1 METTFKH
8 RVITAMKQQRQLFGG
23 SDKQYAVSLGINP
36 AQLSR
41 LLKGDIEGVLAAQ
54 KWEYI
59 AQTLGV
65 GTATWKAARTQVL
78 EYIHTQLE
86 MCQQNSL
93 CAILVDRAGIGKT
106 YAAQLYKRSHSNVV
120 YVDCSQSKTKRKLL
134 RVIARQ
140 LGIDTAKTYDN
151 LYDSVTYALST
162 AFDRPIVI
170 LDEMGDL
177 KREAILEVK
186 ALWNATQYR
195 CAWYAIGA
203 DGLRNRIDTSI
214 KNNVIGFVE
223 LFSRFGG
230 TYNHAA
236 PLDDASAQDYL
247 AKDCAAIIKLNA
259 PDRMP
264 EAARIIKQVDA
275 SPRAVYN
282 ILRVA

>member
-1 METTFKH
+1 MEMSFKQ
-8 RVITAMKQQRQLFGG
+8 RVIAAMKQQRQLFGG

-120 YVDCSQSKTKRKLL
+120 YVDCSQCKTRRKLL
-134 RVIARQ
+134 RSIARQ

-151 LYDSVTYALST
+151 LYDSVIYALST

-236 PLDDASAQDYL
+236 PLDDASAMDYL

-259 PDRMP
+259 PDQMRD
-264 EAARIIKQVDA
+264 AARIIKQVDA

>member
-1 METTFKH
+1 
-8 RVITAMKQQRQLFGG
+8 MKQQRQLFGG

-65 GTATWKAARTQVL
+65 SAATWKAARTQVL

-86 MCQQNSL
+86 MCQQNSMA
-93 CAILVDRAGIGKT
+93 AILVDPAGVGKT
-106 YAAQLYKRSHSNVV
+106 FAAKLYKRSHSNVV
-120 YVDCSQSKTKRKLL
+120 YVDCSQSRTRQQLL
-134 RVIARQ
+134 LSIAQQ
-140 LGIDTAKTYDN
+140 LGIDVMKKSDD
-151 LYDSVTYALST
+151 LYRIVTYSLNT
-162 AFDRPIVI
+162 AFDHPLVI

-177 KREAILEVK
+177 KLDAIQAVK
-186 ALWNATQYR
+186 AMWTAAECR
-195 CAWYAIGA
+195 SGWYAIGA
-203 DGLRNRIDTSI
+203 EGLQARIERSI
-214 KNNVIGFVE
+214 KNRVPGFVE
-223 LFSRFGG
+223 LYSRFGG
-230 TYNHAA
+230 TFNHAV

-259 PDRMP
+259 PERMP

-275 SPRAVYN
+275 SPRAVHN